1 MKASEAALASLCPRY
16 FKPSLCI
23 HACRSAASSGSSLM
37 TQSASPARSRRALHS
52 HRLLMATLGQ
62 WPSESKSALALR
74 RSRVQKWPARSCP
87 SHSSHWRTP
96 APVPGLD
103 ALRLVAQV
111 DSPRV
116 LVEEGVPIPG
126 REGHGLL
133 LHRLVAVHQL
143 PPAVDE
149 EHGSP
154 SPHAELPDL
163 LGAHAAVLPAPI
175 ANRIEIRQHLCQ
187 GKLQQLRQLTWDA
200 QLVPPPLKGRLQDLV
215 ALPQLVGDLA
225 AKRPERL
232 PQAGLHH
239 DPVVDHLGGLGAQS
253 PLPAVVEEVL
263 LARKLQQRGEV
274 VVRAQLGQHR
284 LLDVAGHLRL
294 GQAGLPLEPH
304 VQGGDGQIVLP
315 LVGPPVLAAPPNA
328 HRHVGQPLRV
338 LVPEEGLAQSG
349 ANVRTSF
356 LTPLRSRT

>member
-1 MKASEAALASLCPRY
+1 MARAQLSVPLQPLGELR
-16 FKPSLCI
+16 
-23 HACRSAASSGSSLM
+23 RRGVSSL
-37 TQSASPARSRRALHS
+37 R
-52 HRLLMATLGQ
+52 
-62 WPSESKSALALR
+62 
-74 RSRVQKWPARSCP
+74 
-87 SHSSHWRTP
+87 
-96 APVPGLD
+96 PVPGLD

-126 REGHGLL
+126 REGHGPCLL

-154 SPHAELPDL
+154 SPHAELPDFL
-163 LGAHAAVLPAPI
+163 WAHAAVLPAPI

-274 VVRAQLGQHR
+274 VDRPRPAW
-284 LLDVAGHLRL
+284 
-294 GQAGLPLEPH
+294 P
-304 VQGGDGQIVLP
+304 
-315 LVGPPVLAAPPNA
+315 APPA
-328 HRHVGQPLRV
+328 
-338 LVPEEGLAQSG
+338 
-349 ANVRTSF
+349 
-356 LTPLRSRT
+356 